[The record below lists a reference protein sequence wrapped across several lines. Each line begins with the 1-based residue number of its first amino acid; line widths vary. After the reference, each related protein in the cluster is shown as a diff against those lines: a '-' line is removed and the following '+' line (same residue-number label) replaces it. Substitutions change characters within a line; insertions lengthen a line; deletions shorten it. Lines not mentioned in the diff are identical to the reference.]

1 MGQARNSQRGALVE
15 GLSPVLVTGASGF
28 AGRWMLREL
37 ADRGVSAWAGVRRT
51 GTVHGVPE
59 TILDLDD
66 PASIYESLDRI
77 RPKGI
82 VHLAAMASPHL
93 SNSRPEAA
101 YSVNFLGAQRLL
113 ESCRVL
119 GLSPRVLLVGSA
131 TVYGRVDKSEPP
143 LEETRPVRPAD
154 AYSLAKA
161 AAEMLAPVYEAHF
174 PVVVAR
180 SFNHTG
186 PGQGTDFALPA
197 FASQIARIEAGLQ
210 EPVIQVG
217 DLSAERDFLDV
228 RDVVAAYALLLERG
242 AATTTVNVCSG
253 ACRPISEWLERLV
266 SMSRVPV
273 RLEED
278 GSRVFAQPVPRLVGD
293 NSRLRALGW
302 EPRISPESMLSSLLE
317 HWRAR
322 IREAA

>member
-1 MGQARNSQRGALVE
+1 MGAPGNPQRGPLVE
-15 GLSPVLVTGASGF
+15 GLNPVLVTGASGF
-28 AGRWMLREL
+28 AGRWVLREL
-37 ADRGVSAWAGVRRT
+37 AAEGVQAWAGVRRT
-51 GTVHGVPE
+51 GAVQGFPE
-59 TILDLDD
+59 TILDLED

-77 RPKGI
+77 RPRGI

-93 SNSRPEAA
+93 SNARPEAA

-131 TVYGRVDKSEPP
+131 TVYGKVDKSEPP
-143 LEETRPVRPAD
+143 LSETRPVRPAD

-161 AAEMLAPVYEAHF
+161 AAEMLAPVYESHF

-210 EPVIQVG
+210 EPLIRVG

-228 RDVVAAYALLLERG
+228 RDVAAAYALLLERG
-242 AATTTVNVCSG
+242 EATTTVNVCSG
-253 ACRPISEWLERLV
+253 SSRPISEWLERLV
-266 SMSRVPV
+266 SQARVPV
-273 RLEED
+273 RLEVDE
-278 GSRVFAQPVPRLVGD
+278 SRVFAQPAPRLVGN

-302 EPRISPESMLSSLLE
+302 EPRIAPDAMLSSLLE

-322 IREAA
+322 IHEAA

>member
-1 MGQARNSQRGALVE
+1 MGASGDPERGPLVE

-37 ADRGVSAWAGVRRT
+37 ADRGISAWAGVRRM
-51 GTVHGVPE
+51 GTTNGVPE
-59 TILDLDD
+59 TILDLED
-66 PASIYESLDRI
+66 PASVYSSLDKI

-82 VHLAAMASPHL
+82 IHLAAMASPHL
-93 SNSRPEAA
+93 SNARPEAA
-101 YSVNFLGAQRLL
+101 YAVNFLGTERLL

-119 GLSPRVLLVGSA
+119 GLAPRVLLVGSA
-131 TVYGRVDKSEPP
+131 TVYGNVSPTEAPLSES
-143 LEETRPVRPAD
+143 RMVRPLD

-161 AAEMLAPVYEAHF
+161 AAEMLAPVYEKHF

-210 EPVIQVG
+210 APVIRVG
-217 DLSAERDFLDV
+217 DLSAQRDFLDV

-242 AATTTVNVCSG
+242 EAASTVNVCSG
-253 ACRPISEWLERLV
+253 TCRPISEWLDRLV
-266 SMSRVPV
+266 SMARVPV
-273 RLEED
+273 RLEVD
-278 GSRVFAQPVPRLVGD
+278 HSRVFVQSNPKLVGD
-293 NSRLRALGW
+293 NSRLRAMGW
-302 EPRISPESMLSSLLE
+302 EPRIPPDSMLSFLLE

-322 IREAA
+322 VHEAA

>member
-1 MGQARNSQRGALVE
+1 MGQARNPQRGPLVE
-15 GLSPVLVTGASGF
+15 GLNPVLVTGASGF

-37 ADRGVSAWAGVRRT
+37 ADRGVATWAGVRRT
-51 GTVHGVPE
+51 GSVAGVPE

-66 PASIYESLDRI
+66 PASIYTSLDKI
-77 RPKGI
+77 RPRGI

-93 SNSRPEAA
+93 SNARPEAA
-101 YSVNFLGAQRLL
+101 YSVNFLGAERLL

-119 GLSPRVLLVGSA
+119 GLAPRILLVGSA
-131 TVYGRVDKSEPP
+131 TVYGKVGKAELP
-143 LEETRPVRPAD
+143 LSETRPVRPAD

-161 AAEMLAPVYEAHF
+161 AAEMLAPVYEPHF

-210 EPVIQVG
+210 EPVIRVG

-228 RDVVAAYALLLERG
+228 RDVVAAYALLLEHG
-242 AATTTVNVCSG
+242 EATTTVNVCSG
-253 ACRPISEWLERLV
+253 TCRPISEWLERLV
-266 SMSRVPV
+266 SLARVPV
-273 RLEED
+273 RLEVD
-278 GSRVFAQPVPRLVGD
+278 RSRVFEQSTPRLVGD
-293 NSRLRALGW
+293 NTRLRSLGW
-302 EPRISPESMLSSLLE
+302 EPRISADSMLSFLLE
-317 HWRAR
+317 HWRER
-322 IREAA
+322 IHEAA

>member
-1 MGQARNSQRGALVE
+1 VGQARNPERGSLVE
-15 GLSPVLVTGASGF
+15 GLSSVLVTGASGF

-37 ADRGVSAWAGVRRT
+37 AGRGIPAWAGVRRPGST
-51 GTVHGVPE
+51 QDVPE
-59 TILDLDD
+59 VILDLED
-66 PASIYESLDRI
+66 PASIYAALDKI
-77 RPKGI
+77 RPTGI

-93 SNSRPEAA
+93 SNARPEAA
-101 YSVNFLGAQRLL
+101 YAVNFLGAHRLL

-119 GLSPRVLLVGSA
+119 GLAPRVLLVGSA
-131 TVYGRVDKSEPP
+131 TVYGKVEKSEPP
-143 LEETRPVRPAD
+143 LSETRPVRPTD

-161 AAEMLAPVYEAHF
+161 AAEMLAPVYENLF

-210 EPVIQVG
+210 EPVIRVG
-217 DLSAERDFLDV
+217 DLLAERDFLDV
-228 RDVVAAYALLLERG
+228 RDVVAAYALLLEHG
-242 AATTTVNVCSG
+242 EPTTTVNVCSG
-253 ACRPISEWLERLV
+253 TCHPVAEWLERLV
-266 SMSRVPV
+266 AQARVPV
-273 RLEED
+273 RLEVD
-278 GSRVFAQPVPRLVGD
+278 RSRVFVQSNPRLVGD

-302 EPRISPESMLSSLLE
+302 EPRISPDSMLSFLLE

-322 IREAA
+322 IHEAA

>member
-1 MGQARNSQRGALVE
+1 M
-15 GLSPVLVTGASGF
+15 TGASGF

-51 GTVHGVPE
+51 GSTHGVPE

-77 RPKGI
+77 RPQGI

-131 TVYGRVDKSEPP
+131 TVYGRVEKSEPP
-143 LEETRPVRPAD
+143 LAETRPARPAD

-161 AAEMLAPVYEAHF
+161 AAEMLAPVYESHF

-210 EPVIQVG
+210 EPVIHVG

-228 RDVVAAYALLLERG
+228 RDVVAAYALLLEHG
-242 AATTTVNVCSG
+242 TATTTVNVCSG
-253 ACRPISEWLERLV
+253 TCRPISEWLELLV
-266 SMSRVPV
+266 SMARVPV
-273 RLEED
+273 RVEID
-278 GSRVFAQPVPRLVGD
+278 KSRVFSQPTPRLVGD
-293 NSRLRALGW
+293 NSRLRSLGW
-302 EPRISPESMLSSLLE
+302 EPRVSPESMLSFLLE

-322 IREAA
+322 IHEAA